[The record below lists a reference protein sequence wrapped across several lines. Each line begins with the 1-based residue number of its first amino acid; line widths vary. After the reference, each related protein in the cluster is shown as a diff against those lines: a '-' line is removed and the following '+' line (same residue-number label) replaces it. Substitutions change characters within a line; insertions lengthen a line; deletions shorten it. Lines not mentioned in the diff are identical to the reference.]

1 MSEENKTPTPANRMI
16 DGKSVKVRALGWIAE
31 EIGGK
36 VQTFKPGEEFSIAAD
51 RAKALGKNVEIL
63 KG

>member
-1 MSEENKTPTPANRMI
+1 MI
-16 DGKSVKVRALGWIAE
+16 DGNSVKVRALGWVAE

-36 VQTFKPGEEFSIAAD
+36 MQTFKPGEEFSLALE

>member
-1 MSEENKTPTPANRMI
+1 MI
-16 DGKSVKVRALGWIAE
+16 DGKSVKVRALGWVAE

-36 VQTFKPGEEFSIAAD
+36 VQTFKPGEVFALAAD
-51 RAKALGKNVEIL
+51 RVAALGANVEIL